1 MGSLVLSA
9 PAHALSFENGSF
21 EQGVS
26 NTGSGFTTLY
36 GGDST
41 SLPSWIVT
49 GRSIDYINSE
59 WVASNGSKSL
69 DLDGNLNAG
78 GVTQTFDTIAG
89 KSYQVNFDLAGNP
102 EGEPTVKTLAVTAPN
117 FSQNYSFDVTG
128 HSFSSMG
135 WTTKSFIF
143 TASGSSSTLGF
154 TSTTGSGYG
163 PALDNVTVTQTNV
176 PFEFSPE
183 QGFILGIPLFL
194 GLRTLKQIRSK

>member
-1 MGSLVLSA
+1 
-9 PAHALSFENGSF
+9 
-21 EQGVS
+21 
-26 NTGSGFTTLY
+26 
-36 GGDST
+36 
-41 SLPSWIVT
+41 LPGWIVT
-49 GRSIDYINSE
+49 GSSIDYINYY

-69 DLDGNLNAG
+69 DLNGSNAG

-102 EGEPTVKTLAVTAPN
+102 GGEPTVKTLAVTAPN

-128 HSFSSMG
+128 HGVSSMG

-194 GLRTLKQIRSK
+194 GLRKLKQIRSK

>member
-9 PAHALSFENGSF
+9 PAHTLSFENGSF

-26 NTGSGFTTLY
+26 NTGSGFTLY

-41 SLPSWIVT
+41 SLPGWTVT
-49 GRSIDYINSE
+49 GNSVDYLNYY

-69 DLDGNLNAG
+69 DLDGSLGESG

-102 EGEPTVKTLAVTAPN
+102 GGEPTVKTLAVTAPN

-183 QGFILGIPLFL
+183 QGFMLGIPLFL
-194 GLRTLKQIRSK
+194 GLRKLKKIKSK

>member
-1 MGSLVLSA
+1 
-9 PAHALSFENGSF
+9 
-21 EQGVS
+21 
-26 NTGSGFTTLY
+26 
-36 GGDST
+36 
-41 SLPSWIVT
+41 LPSWIVT
-49 GRSIDYINSE
+49 GSSIDYINSL
-59 WVASNGSKSL
+59 WFASNGSKSI
-69 DLDGNLNAG
+69 DLNGFNAG

-102 EGEPTVKTLAVTAPN
+102 GGGPTVKTLVVTAPN

-143 TASGSSSTLGF
+143 TASGSSSILGF
-154 TSTTGSGYG
+154 TSTTSNSFQG

-183 QGFILGIPLFL
+183 QGFIPGIPLFL
-194 GLRTLKQIRSK
+194 GLRKLKKIKSK